1 MPTRIYALAKE
12 LKMDSKE
19 LVDHCTKAG
28 IPAKGSALASLEDDE
43 VVKLKAYLEGGHG
56 AGKRPAPASAAPAVN
71 VKAVLSAPVAASTLT
86 PPPPPRSAPPSRPRP
101 GSAPAEAPDFADTA
115 VAVAEPPVV
124 AAEAK
129 VEAPTKP
136 APAVKPTVKPVEPP
150 PEEPAVAQPVI
161 SQPVIAQPA
170 EQAPPAAP
178 VAPVAK
184 AAPPAPEPPAPP
196 AAPAPPAVPAAPPTV
211 SAHGKTFSTPAPT
224 TPSTAP
230 HAPRRDDP
238 FGPGRRSAIRVLGGG
253 GKKKEAEGDGG
264 KPAKP
269 AEKEKRG
276 PVIRVASMPEVK
288 QPQPVA
294 KSSEPVAQK
303 PIIRISSDILTAKKG
318 GGAAP
323 LKQAAEK
330 AHAERKSREAVEAR
344 VKTGQPLTTEAAP
357 GKKGAKGKFGDE
369 MGLGDINSVR
379 AERQRQRTNKNKS
392 ITTGEDEDSPRY
404 KRTLSRIKKHAG
416 PTAPRKEKIELVLPC
431 TVREF
436 CEQTG
441 VGAGS
446 VLKVLMANKIPANI
460 NGVIPEQYVE
470 LLAAE
475 LGLDITVKQP
485 PTPEEL
491 LEQQFASEDDPA
503 SLQPRPP
510 IVTVLGHV
518 DHGKTSLLD
527 KIIGINVVSGE
538 AGGITQHIRAYS
550 IPTPDGRRVAFVD
563 TPGHEAF
570 TEMRARGANVTDIA
584 VLVVAA
590 DDGVMPQT
598 EEAISHAK
606 AAEVPIVVAMNKID
620 LPGANPERVLQQLAT
635 AGLLPSE
642 WGGDVE
648 VIRTSA
654 ITGEGIDDLLQTLL
668 VTAELHE
675 YKANPDRPA
684 MGMCMEAEQ
693 EPGRGVIAKV
703 MVQNGTLRDGDVVVC
718 GNAHGRVKAM
728 YDTLR
733 PREQVKAAGPSTPVN
748 ITGLDVPPAA
758 GDKFYVLSDIAEA
771 RELAERRTA
780 SDRKTTL
787 GGGNVKMTFEEF
799 SRKLSEGKLHDSD
812 DVATLNLIVRAD
824 VRGSIEAILK
834 ELGKFEHPEV
844 KIKVLQA
851 SVGGVTIADVTL
863 ADASDAVIVGFNVIP
878 DETARVLADD
888 RGVQIRRYD
897 IIYKLTDDIKAILEG
912 KLKPEE
918 RIVELGR
925 ALVKQAFSIS
935 RVGTVAGCQVIQGS
949 IERGC
954 RVRVNRENRTIG
966 DYAIDTLKREKDD
979 VKEVSRGMECGIKLQ
994 NFNDIKE
1001 GDVLEAYR
1009 VEEVART
1016 L

>member
-1 MPTRIYALAKE
+1 MPTRIYALAKD
-12 LKMDSKE
+12 LKLDSKE
-19 LVDHCTKAG
+19 LVDLCTKAG
-28 IPAKGSALASLEDDE
+28 IPGKGSALASLEDDE
-43 VVKLKAYLEGGHG
+43 VVKLKAYLDGGHS
-56 AGKRPAPASAAPAVN
+56 AKRAAPASAAPTVN
-71 VKAVLSAPVAASTLT
+71 VKAVLSAPVAATTLT
-86 PPPPPRSAPPSRPRP
+86 PPPPSRSTIGRPRT
-101 GSAPAEAPDFADTA
+101 GAAPAETPDFADTA
-115 VAVAEPPVV
+115 VAVAEPPVI

-129 VEAPTKP
+129 PVVKAP
-136 APAVKPTVKPVEPP
+136 APAPTPTVAKTKAPEPPPVEPEAP
-150 PEEPAVAQPVI
+150 VVVEPVVRREEPVAPAPVA
-161 SQPVIAQPA
+161 PVVK
-170 EQAPPAAP
+170 AP
-178 VAPVAK
+178 VAPVAPEVPPV
-184 AAPPAPEPPAPP
+184 APTVAPPSVA
-196 AAPAPPAVPAAPPTV
+196 
-211 SAHGKTFSTPAPT
+211 AHGKSFSTPAPT

-230 HAPRRDDP
+230 HAPVRGDSLSP
-238 FGPGRRSAIRVLGGG
+238 RRSAIRVLGGG
-253 GKKKEAEGDGG
+253 GKKKEGAEGEAP
-264 KPAKP
+264 KAPLTSPA
-269 AEKEKRG
+269 KRG
-276 PVIRVASMPEVK
+276 PTIRVASMPEVK
-288 QPQPVA
+288 QPVAAA
-294 KSSEPVAQK
+294 KSNEPAAQK
-303 PIIRISSDILTAKKG
+303 PIMRIPTEALKGSDAKK
-318 GGAAP
+318 GAAP
-323 LKQAAEK
+323 LKDAAK
-330 AHAERKSREAVEAR
+330 RAHEERKNRELQDAR
-344 VKTGQPLTTEAAP
+344 AKGGALPMPADTAGP
-357 GKKGAKGKFGDE
+357 GKGGKKGKFGE
-369 MGLGDINSVR
+369 EGLGDIAALRNK
-379 AERQRQRTNKNKS
+379 RQADRGKNKVRG
-392 ITTGEDEDSPRY
+392 GEDEDSPRFR
-404 KRTLSRIKKHAG
+404 RTLVRNKKHGG
-416 PTAPRKEKIELVLPC
+416 PTAPRKEKIELILPC

-436 CEQTG
+436 CEQVG

-446 VLKVLMANKIPANI
+446 VLKVLLANKIPANI

-475 LGLDITVKQP
+475 LGLDITIKQP

-491 LEQQFASEDDPA
+491 LEQEFATEDDPA
-503 SLQPRPP
+503 NLVPRPP

-550 IPTPDGRRVAFVD
+550 IPTADGRRVAFVD

-606 AAEVPIVVAMNKID
+606 AAQVPIVVAMNKID
-620 LPGANPERVLQQLAT
+620 LPGANPERVFQQLAT

-675 YKANPDRPA
+675 YKANPARPA

-693 EPGRGVIAKV
+693 EPGRGVIAKL
-703 MVQNGTLRDGDVVVC
+703 MVQNGTLRDGDVIVC
-718 GNAHGRVKAM
+718 GSAHGRVKAM
-728 YDTLR
+728 YDTLK
-733 PREQVKAAGPSTPVN
+733 PRVQVEEAGPSTPVN
-748 ITGLDVPPAA
+748 VTGLDTAPAA
-758 GDKFYVLSDIAEA
+758 GDKFYVLSDIAQA
-771 RELAERRTA
+771 RVLAERSAA
-780 SDRKTTL
+780 SARKFSLGDSTT
-787 GGGNVKMTFEEF
+787 VKITFEEF
-799 SRKLSEGKLHDSD
+799 SKRLAEGKLHEAADIS
-812 DVATLNLIVRAD
+812 TLNLIIRAD

-851 SVGGVTIADVTL
+851 SVGGITVADVTL
-863 ADASDAVIVGFNVIP
+863 AHASDAVVVGFNVIP
-878 DETARVLADD
+878 DETARALADD

-918 RIVELGR
+918 RVVELGR

-935 RVGTVAGCQVIQGS
+935 RVGTVAGCQVIQGT

-966 DYAIDTLKREKDD
+966 DYGIDTLKREKED